1 MKYVIADIHGN
12 ERRFNSIMKQIN
24 LQREDTLYVL
34 GDVIDRHPGGIRILR
49 RIISM
54 PNAKMLLGNH
64 EYMMLRALGYPY
76 DPYDPKKL
84 STDELK
90 TLRDKFQ
97 EVLLSPNS
105 DQESKIDSIKWID
118 VIDKIIRARDP
129 VDMKN
134 YVFPKGGEHG
144 TNLWKPD

>member
-1 MKYVIADIHGN
+1 MEKASIKKILLTGGAILLISLGVIWKCWDGQ
-12 ERRFNSIMKQIN
+12 K
-24 LQREDTLYVL
+24 
-34 GDVIDRHPGGIRILR
+34 IDL
-49 RIISM
+49 
-54 PNAKMLLGNH
+54 
-64 EYMMLRALGYPY
+64 
-76 DPYDPKKL
+76 KKL

-90 TLRDKFQ
+90 ILRDKFQ
-97 EVLLSPNS
+97 EVVLSPNS

>member
-1 MKYVIADIHGN
+1 MEKANIRNIIVAGGAILLIGIGVIWKCWDGQ
-12 ERRFNSIMKQIN
+12 K
-24 LQREDTLYVL
+24 
-34 GDVIDRHPGGIRILR
+34 IDL
-49 RIISM
+49 
-54 PNAKMLLGNH
+54 
-64 EYMMLRALGYPY
+64 
-76 DPYDPKKL
+76 KKL

-90 TLRDKFQ
+90 ILRDKFQ

-118 VIDKIIRARDP
+118 VIDKILRTRDP

>member
-1 MKYVIADIHGN
+1 MEKASIKKILLTGGAILLISLGVIWKCWDGQ
-12 ERRFNSIMKQIN
+12 K
-24 LQREDTLYVL
+24 
-34 GDVIDRHPGGIRILR
+34 IDL
-49 RIISM
+49 
-54 PNAKMLLGNH
+54 
-64 EYMMLRALGYPY
+64 
-76 DPYDPKKL
+76 KKL

>member
-1 MKYVIADIHGN
+1 MEKANI
-12 ERRFNSIMKQIN
+12 RRFFLAGGAILLISI
-24 LQREDTLYVL
+24 
-34 GDVIDRHPGGIRILR
+34 GVIWKCWDGQKIDL
-49 RIISM
+49 
-54 PNAKMLLGNH
+54 
-64 EYMMLRALGYPY
+64 
-76 DPYDPKKL
+76 KKL

-97 EVLLSPNS
+97 EILLSPNS

-118 VIDKIIRARDP
+118 VIDKILRTRDP